1 MELNKV
7 IGLLVGI
14 LLIFIIAFILIC
26 CLGCHK
32 VIKVYPESRP
42 KNKFIISV

>member
-26 CLGCHK
+26 WLGCHRIFK
-32 VIKVYPESRP
+32 IYPEEEENNS
-42 KNKFIISV
+42 KVVSV